1 MSGSR
6 GADKMDVLALV
17 RAKECQPVASDDF
30 MDLLGRTAKNELALV
45 LGCAGVGYT
54 QHAGKPE
61 QPCEN
66 LSFHFAPHLIPPSHA
81 PRLQKPTCCSSTRVV
96 DGIASAQS
104 LLLPPEW
111 GLFRRCRALS
121 CLWPYGPAERHLNL
135 LAGLAHRHVKPQAF
149 GRRIFHLEFAQRVA
163 HRLRQNVFL

>member
-1 MSGSR
+1 MLRTSGSR
-6 GADKMDVLALV
+6 GADKMDVLTPV
-17 RAKECQPVASDDF
+17 RAEECQPVASDDF
-30 MDLLGRTAKNELALV
+30 MDRLWRTAKDELV
-45 LGCAGVGYT
+45 LVVGCAASAGYT
-54 QHAGKPE
+54 QQGDEPE

-121 CLWPYGPAERHLNL
+121 CLCSTGLLSGTSSCLPAWRT
-135 LAGLAHRHVKPQAF
+135 GT
-149 GRRIFHLEFAQRVA
+149 
-163 HRLRQNVFL
+163 